1 MGRDRGRVMCGRLG
15 LLFLTFI
22 AFSGCAASNGYP
34 DNPIDAAADL
44 APLKAYFDAN
54 LIASYQAMAANDPMR
69 VSVRNQI
76 IYGRVAAY
84 DVEFAEFQ
92 QRLNRERLFP
102 DAAADTAVAVM
113 GGVGTAVGG
122 IAAKN
127 ALLGA
132 TSAVTGAKG
141 AIDKDVFY
149 SQTMT
154 VLFAEMSANRATVL
168 ASIDKSTLLSDA
180 AYPLTR
186 GLIDTT
192 SYREAGSIPGALSG
206 ISHDAGTK
214 TDSAKKDMTNTQN
227 KKLGVAPPKA

>member
-1 MGRDRGRVMCGRLG
+1 MYGRLG
-15 LLFLTFI
+15 FLFLSFVS
-22 AFSGCAASNGYP
+22 FGGCAATNGYP

-54 LIASYQAMAANDPMR
+54 LIAAYQAMDSTDPRR
-69 VSVRNQI
+69 VPLRNEI

-102 DAAADTAVAVM
+102 DAAADTAVAIM

-122 IAAKN
+122 VAAKN

-168 ASIDKSTLLSDA
+168 ATIDKGTGMSDA
-180 AYPLTR
+180 NYPLTR

-192 SYREAGSIPGALSG
+192 SYREAGSIPGALAG

-214 TDSAKKDMTNTQN
+214 TGAAKTEIAKVQSR
-227 KKLGVAPPKA
+227 KLGIAPPKS